1 MTSHLCVLCGECL
14 TLAINSSCECGKVAA
29 KELKDPYEALL
40 VFANSHE
47 NLSLGKAW
55 LNENGILS
63 FFRRYKDLKL
73 AKVLPIMIKKEG
85 DL

>member
-14 TLAINSSCECGKVAA
+14 TLAINSPCECGKVAT
-29 KELKDPYEALL
+29 KELKEPYECLL
-40 VFANSHE
+40 VFSNSPE

-73 AKVLPIMIKKEG
+73 ARITPINIEK
-85 DL
+85 